1 MNPELVRQERQRLV
15 SKVGALRTDGCVPR
29 QLRANGS
36 RRDDDERHDDGAY
49 GAKAHRG
56 HERFASGSHS
66 TSFKTV
72 MYTSGSPEPL
82 FYTRGRVQITQKSFT
97 DPQRSP
103 LTPTLTSD
111 RPRDNRCSD
120 QCSE

>member
-1 MNPELVRQERQRLV
+1 MNPELVRQERPRLV
-15 SKVGALRTDGCVPR
+15 SEVRALGADACVPR

-36 RRDDDERHDDGAY
+36 RRDDDERQDNCRY
-49 GAKAHRG
+49 GAETNRG
-56 HERFASGSHS
+56 QERFASGSHS

-97 DPQRSP
+97 DPYR
-103 LTPTLTSD
+103 
-111 RPRDNRCSD
+111 
-120 QCSE
+120 E